1 VSRVW
6 AGIDIGKEQHHC
18 VAIDADGKRLLSRRV
33 NNDETELLALVA
45 DVAVLGSDTT
55 WAVDVVDGGAALMLA
70 ILLAHDQT
78 VLYLSGRAVHRA
90 AGGYRG
96 EGKSDARDAAIIA
109 DQARM
114 RRDLAAIRPGDEI
127 TVELKMLT
135 ARRADLVADRTRA
148 LNRLREQLL
157 SIFPALERCFD
168 FSHCK
173 GALTLLT
180 GYQTPTAIRRLGAA
194 RLERWLSARKTR
206 NAHTLARRAI
216 EAATSQHITLPG
228 EALGAQIVQTLA
240 QQVLELHAQIGE
252 IDKRIAARFHQ
263 HPSSAIIESLPGFG
277 PLLGAEFLAITGGDM
292 SCFDG
297 PDQLAGMAGLAP
309 VPRDSG
315 RISGNLHRPKRYHR
329 GLQRVFYYSAMNS
342 IRWSD
347 ESQRFYARK
356 RAEGKRHTHAV
367 LALARRRV
375 NVLWAML
382 RDQRSYH
389 ANRPAA
395 PAAT

>member
-1 VSRVW
+1 MSRVW

-33 NNDETELLALVA
+33 NNDETELLTLIA
-45 DVAVLGSDTT
+45 DVAALGSDTT

-180 GYQTPTAIRRLGAA
+180 GYQTPAAIRRLGAA

-206 NAHTLARRAI
+206 NAHTLT
-216 EAATSQHITLPG
+216 AAV
-228 EALGAQIVQTLA
+228 A
-240 QQVLELHAQIGE
+240 
-252 IDKRIAARFHQ
+252 
-263 HPSSAIIESLPGFG
+263 
-277 PLLGAEFLAITGGDM
+277 
-292 SCFDG
+292 
-297 PDQLAGMAGLAP
+297 
-309 VPRDSG
+309 
-315 RISGNLHRPKRYHR
+315 
-329 GLQRVFYYSAMNS
+329 
-342 IRWSD
+342 
-347 ESQRFYARK
+347 
-356 RAEGKRHTHAV
+356 
-367 LALARRRV
+367 
-375 NVLWAML
+375 
-382 RDQRSYH
+382 
-389 ANRPAA
+389 
-395 PAAT
+395 

>member
-1 VSRVW
+1 
-6 AGIDIGKEQHHC
+6 
-18 VAIDADGKRLLSRRV
+18 
-33 NNDETELLALVA
+33 
-45 DVAVLGSDTT
+45 
-55 WAVDVVDGGAALMLA
+55 MLA

-168 FSHCK
+168 YSHCK

-180 GYQTPTAIRRLGAA
+180 GYQTPAAIRRVGAA

-216 EAATSQHITLPG
+216 EAATSQQITLPG

-252 IDKRIAARFHQ
+252 IDKLIAARFHQ
-263 HPSSAIIESLPGFG
+263 HPDAAIIESLSRVWAAQRTIASVHAARMPSCIACRARIARQSGASVSILSARPSVPVG
-277 PLLGAEFLAITGGDM
+277 AALRRSLSPTGICGSWRNLL
-292 SCFDG
+292 
-297 PDQLAGMAGLAP
+297 
-309 VPRDSG
+309 R
-315 RISGNLHRPKRYHR
+315 R
-329 GLQRVFYYSAMNS
+329 G
-342 IRWSD
+342 
-347 ESQRFYARK
+347 
-356 RAEGKRHTHAV
+356 AV
-367 LALARRRV
+367 LCLFCLSGSRTSADGR
-375 NVLWAML
+375 
-382 RDQRSYH
+382 
-389 ANRPAA
+389 
-395 PAAT
+395 

>member
-1 VSRVW
+1 VW
-6 AGIDIGKEQHHC
+6 AGIDIGKEHHHC
-18 VAIDADGKRLLSRRV
+18 VVIDPDGKRLLSRRV
-33 NNDETELLALVA
+33 SNDETELLTLAA
-45 DVAVLGSDTT
+45 DVAALGNDVT
-55 WAVDVVDGGAALMLA
+55 WAVDVVDGGAALVLA

-90 AGGYRG
+90 SGGYRG

-114 RRDLAAIRPGDEI
+114 RRDLTPIRPGDEI

-148 LNRLREQLL
+148 VNRLREQLL

-168 FSHCK
+168 YIHCK

-180 GYQTPTAIRRLGAA
+180 GYQTPAAIRRVGAV
-194 RLERWLSARKTR
+194 RLERWLATRKAR
-206 NAHTLARRAI
+206 NAHTLARRAV
-216 EAATSQHITLPG
+216 EAATSQRITLPG
-228 EALGAQIVQTLA
+228 EALAAQLVQALA
-240 QQVLELHAQIGE
+240 QQVLELHAQVAE
-252 IDKRIAARFHQ
+252 IDKRIASRFHQ
-263 HPSSAIIESLPGFG
+263 HPDAAIIESLPGFG

-292 SCFDG
+292 TCFDT
-297 PDQLAGMAGLAP
+297 PDRLAGMAGLAP

-347 ESQRFYARK
+347 ESQRFYTRK

-382 RDQRSYH
+382 RDQRPYQ
-389 ANRPAA
+389 ADRPAA
-395 PAAT
+395 VATT

>member
-1 VSRVW
+1 MDRIW
-6 AGIDIGKEQHHC
+6 AGIDIGKEHHHC
-18 VAIDADGKRLLSRRV
+18 VVIDCDGKRLLSRRV
-33 NNDETELLALVA
+33 ANDETELLALVA
-45 DVAVLGSDTT
+45 DVSALGNEVT
-55 WAVDVVDGGAALMLA
+55 WTVDVVDGGAALMLA
-70 ILLAHDQT
+70 ILLGHDQG

-90 AGGYRG
+90 AAGYRG

-114 RRDLAAIRPGDEI
+114 RRDLTPIRPGDEI

-148 LNRLREQLL
+148 VNRLREQLL
-157 SIFPALERCFD
+157 GLFPALERSFD
-168 FSHCK
+168 YIHCK

-180 GYQTPTAIRRLGAA
+180 GYQTPAAIRRSGLT
-194 RLERWLSARKTR
+194 RLERWLATRKTR
-206 NAHTLARRAI
+206 NAHTLARRAV
-216 EAATSQHITLPG
+216 EAAASQRTTLPG
-228 EALGAQIVQTLA
+228 ETVAAQMVQTLA
-240 QQVLELHAQIGE
+240 TEVLALHDKIAE
-252 IDKRIAARFHQ
+252 IDKLIESRFQQ
-263 HPSSAIIESLPGFG
+263 HPNAAIIQSLPGFG

-292 SCFDG
+292 TCFG
-297 PDQLAGMAGLAP
+297 TPDRLAGMAGLAP

-315 RISGNLHRPKRYHR
+315 RVSGNLHRPKRYHR

-382 RDQRSYH
+382 RDQRPYQ
-389 ANRPAA
+389 AA
-395 PAAT
+395 PVTT

>member
-1 VSRVW
+1 MSRVW
-6 AGIDIGKEQHHC
+6 AGIDIGKEHHHC

-33 NNDETELLALVA
+33 SNDETELLTLIA
-45 DVAVLGSDTT
+45 DVAVLGSDVI

-109 DQARM
+109 DRARM

-127 TVELKMLT
+127 TVELKILT

-180 GYQTPTAIRRLGAA
+180 GYQTPRRSAA
-194 RLERWLSARKTR
+194 WAPPVWSA
-206 NAHTLARRAI
+206 
-216 EAATSQHITLPG
+216 G
-228 EALGAQIVQTLA
+228 
-240 QQVLELHAQIGE
+240 
-252 IDKRIAARFHQ
+252 
-263 HPSSAIIESLPGFG
+263 
-277 PLLGAEFLAITGGDM
+277 
-292 SCFDG
+292 
-297 PDQLAGMAGLAP
+297 
-309 VPRDSG
+309 
-315 RISGNLHRPKRYHR
+315 
-329 GLQRVFYYSAMNS
+329 
-342 IRWSD
+342 
-347 ESQRFYARK
+347 
-356 RAEGKRHTHAV
+356 
-367 LALARRRV
+367 
-375 NVLWAML
+375 
-382 RDQRSYH
+382 
-389 ANRPAA
+389 
-395 PAAT
+395 